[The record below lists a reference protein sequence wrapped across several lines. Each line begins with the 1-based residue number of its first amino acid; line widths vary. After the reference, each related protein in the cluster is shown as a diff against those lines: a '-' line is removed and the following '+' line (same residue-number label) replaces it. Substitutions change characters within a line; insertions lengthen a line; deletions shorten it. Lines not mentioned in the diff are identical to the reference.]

1 MSDFFG
7 NSCSWQGKCDSHH
20 SCGMVQCLRHC
31 LNVLA
36 DLPLEILPL
45 GGYEPIY
52 RSALDVPS
60 GELPVLPL
68 SIYGAV
74 AMSHPPGDSE
84 GLAATESFF
93 LYKFDRSASGLAGLA
108 FDEGTF
114 GVFGYVTQGAE
125 LLQQLDNGDVIK
137 QMTLISGGD
146 RLQMPQ
152 GSSDAP

>member
-1 MSDFFG
+1 M
-7 NSCSWQGKCDSHH
+7 
-20 SCGMVQCLRHC
+20 MQCLRHC
-31 LNVLA
+31 LNALA

-125 LLQQLDNGDVIK
+125 LLQQLGSGDVIK

-146 RLQMPQ
+146 RLQMPE
-152 GSSDAP
+152 GSSDAR